1 MGELSRRDF
10 LQSSLGATALAFGAA
25 ATVRAG
31 EDPVPPD
38 GADDLFIDTHVSLGR
53 WPFRRISG
61 DETSELARQ
70 LRGHGVTSAWAG
82 SFEGLFHKDVA
93 SVNAR
98 LAAECGGSDGLFV
111 PFGTVNPMLP
121 AWEEDLR
128 RCHEEHRMPG
138 VRLHPG
144 YHRYTLEDPVFGE
157 LLAGAAARGL
167 IVQLVPWIEDERHQ
181 HPLMP
186 IATTD
191 LGPLAERVAA
201 VPELRLVLAN
211 GFRAPRG
218 KALSDLAKMERVYF
232 DFGKLDVLDGLGQFL
247 KVVPAEQVVFGS
259 HSPMFYFESALLKFR
274 ESAVSGEQERMLRGE
289 NARRLLAWASSDDFH
304 EKPRKTRKGDNST

>member
-1 MGELSRRDF
+1 MGGLSRRDF
-10 LQSSLGATALAFGAA
+10 LQSSLGATALALGASSSVWA
-25 ATVRAG
+25 DEDRAS
-31 EDPVPPD
+31 PD
-38 GADDLFIDTHVSLGR
+38 GAADLLVDTHVSLGR

-61 DETSELARQ
+61 DETAALALQ

-82 SFEGLFHKDVA
+82 SFDGLFHKNVA

-98 LAAECGGSDGLFV
+98 LAAECGRFDGLLV
-111 PFGTVNPMLP
+111 PFGTVNPKLP

-138 VRLHPG
+138 IRLHPG
-144 YHRYTLEDPVFGE
+144 YHGYTLEEPIFEE

-167 IVQLVPWIEDERHQ
+167 VVQLVPWVEDERHQ

-186 IATTD
+186 VPTVD
-191 LGPLAERVAA
+191 LGPLAQRVKA
-201 VPELRLVLAN
+201 VPELRLVVAN

-218 KALSDLAKMERVYF
+218 TALSDLAQIEWVYF

-247 KVVPAEQVVFGS
+247 TIVPAEKVVFGS

-274 ESAVSGEQERMLRGE
+274 ESAVSREQERMLRGE
-289 NARRLLAWASSDDFH
+289 NAHRLLASV
-304 EKPRKTRKGDNST
+304 KRG